1 MYISYEVEIR
11 QYVTTQ
17 LFIKQRSRD
26 FVKAL
31 VALIAATLIYIL
43 IVTLTYM
50 ALVLRSPPG
59 HNKPKATEVLAI
71 LLLGAGFFFLGYL
84 LLVGLG

>member
-1 MYISYEVEIR
+1 MYISYEVRIR
-11 QYVTTQ
+11 QCATTQ
-17 LFIKQRSRD
+17 LLINQRSRD

-43 IVTLTYM
+43 VMTLTYM

-71 LLLGAGFFFLGYL
+71 LLLSAGFFVLGYL

>member
-1 MYISYEVEIR
+1 MYISYEVRIR
-11 QYVTTQ
+11 QYATTQ
-17 LFIKQRSRD
+17 LLINQRSRD

-43 IVTLTYM
+43 VMALTYM
-50 ALVLRSPPG
+50 VLVLRSPPG

-71 LLLGAGFFFLGYL
+71 LLLGAGFFVLGYL